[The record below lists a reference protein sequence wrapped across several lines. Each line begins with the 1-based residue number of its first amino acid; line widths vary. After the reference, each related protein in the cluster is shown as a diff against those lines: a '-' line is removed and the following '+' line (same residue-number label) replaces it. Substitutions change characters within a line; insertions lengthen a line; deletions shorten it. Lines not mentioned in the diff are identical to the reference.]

1 MKQITLLAGLFLLVG
16 IISCRDTK
24 KEQQEI
30 DQMIEQVET
39 IEKQIEETATEVD
52 QKAEELQE
60 ALKAL
65 DSI

>member
-1 MKQITLLAGLFLLVG
+1 MKHITLIAGLFLLVG

-52 QKAEELQE
+52 QKAEELQK